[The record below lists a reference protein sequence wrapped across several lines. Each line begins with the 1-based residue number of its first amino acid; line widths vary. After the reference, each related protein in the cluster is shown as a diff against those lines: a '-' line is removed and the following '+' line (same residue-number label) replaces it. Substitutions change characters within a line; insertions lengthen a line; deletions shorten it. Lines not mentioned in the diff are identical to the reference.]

1 MTRRHSRDIAMGTA
15 LDLARA
21 LSSRVALAMVGAN
34 VVVDDVDALVVLEC
48 VAFATWCLVGSWVMK
63 THGCVDQLWSV
74 TPVVYVGTHAFASEG
89 AAKTR
94 LMVMFACACL
104 WGGRLTHNFARKGGY
119 SGEEDYRWGELRKH
133 PLLRHRVAWEIFN
146 VTFIAWYQNVLLLL
160 ISLPA
165 AVARRSTEAFRL
177 AGPDGLALVAWA
189 TCFCVEVAAD
199 EQQWR
204 FQRSKR
210 GLARKVK
217 GWRDDY
223 ERGFLTHGLFSLSRH
238 PNFWAE
244 QGMWTCFAGFAAA
257 SLESKRFFTPVLTG
271 AVLLILLF
279 QGSTAFTESI
289 TARKYPDYEAYQKT
303 TSRLLPLPRLRAL
316 PPPKAMKDE

>member
-1 MTRRHSRDIAMGTA
+1 MPHSGPIVGIIMRDA
-15 LDLARA
+15 LDLAGA
-21 LSSRVALAMVGAN
+21 VATRVARAAVGAHASAS
-34 VVVDDVDALVVLEC
+34 DVDALVALEC
-48 VAFATWCLVGSWVMK
+48 AAFATWCLVGSWVK
-63 THGCVDQLWSV
+63 GTYSFVDQLWSV
-74 TPVVYVGTHAFASEG
+74 TPVVYVGTYAFASEG
-89 AAKTR
+89 VARTR

-133 PLLRHRVAWEIFN
+133 RLLRHRVAWEIFN

-160 ISLPA
+160 IALPA
-165 AVARRSTEAFRL
+165 AVAHRSTEPFEL
-177 AGPDGLALVAWA
+177 AGIDGVALAAWA

-210 GLARKVK
+210 GFARKVK

-303 TSRLLPLPRLRAL
+303 TSRLMPFPRLRAL
-316 PPPKAMKDE
+316 PPPATKKA